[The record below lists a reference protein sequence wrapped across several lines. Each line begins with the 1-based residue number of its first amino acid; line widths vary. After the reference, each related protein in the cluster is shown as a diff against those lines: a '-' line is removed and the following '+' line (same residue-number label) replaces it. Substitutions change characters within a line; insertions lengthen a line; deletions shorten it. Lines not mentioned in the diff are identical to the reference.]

1 MNPHIEPLPPELEA
15 GIRARLAAN
24 PFIKFMGI
32 AVPQLGRGYARFVL
46 PFKPELANSIGLLQ
60 GGAIAALADE
70 AVAFA
75 LYSLVPEGETINTV
89 EMKINFLAAV
99 KEGEITA
106 VAFIA
111 KRGRTISLGEFE
123 VRQGDKLV
131 AKGLCT
137 YIHLKPPEPG
147 PLIKNLNEG
156 QGGERFS
163 PKIIGR

>member
-1 MNPHIEPLPPELEA
+1 MTTQIEPLASELEA
-15 GIRARLAAN
+15 AIRARLARN

-32 AVPQLGRGYARFVL
+32 TVPQLGRGYARFVL

-75 LYSLVPEGETINTV
+75 LYSLVKEDETINTV

-99 KEGEITA
+99 QEGEVTA
-106 VAFIA
+106 VARIS

-123 VRQGDKLV
+123 VRQGDRLV

-137 YIHLKPPEPG
+137 YIHLQPRP
-147 PLIKNLNEG
+147 
-156 QGGERFS
+156 
-163 PKIIGR
+163 

>member
-1 MNPHIEPLPPELEA
+1 MTTQIEALPPELEA
-15 GIRARLAAN
+15 AIRARLARN
-24 PFIKFMGI
+24 PFIKFIGI
-32 AVPQLGRGYARFVL
+32 TVPQLGRGYARFVL

-75 LYSLVPEGETINTV
+75 LYSLVKEDETINTV

-99 KEGEITA
+99 QEGEVTA
-106 VAFIA
+106 VARIS

-123 VRQGDKLV
+123 VRQGDRLV

-137 YIHLKPPEPG
+137 YIHLKP
-147 PLIKNLNEG
+147 
-156 QGGERFS
+156 RA
-163 PKIIGR
+163 

>member
-1 MNPHIEPLPPELEA
+1 MTTQIEALPPELEA
-15 GIRARLAAN
+15 GIRARLARN
-24 PFIKFMGI
+24 PFIKFIGI
-32 AVPQLGRGYARFVL
+32 TVPQLGRGYARFVL

-75 LYSLVPEGETINTV
+75 LYSLAKKGETINTV

-99 KEGEITA
+99 KEGEVTA
-106 VAFIA
+106 VARIS

-123 VRQGDKLV
+123 VRQGDRLV

-137 YIHLKPPEPG
+137 YIHLKP
-147 PLIKNLNEG
+147 
-156 QGGERFS
+156 RA
-163 PKIIGR
+163 